1 MAIIHK
7 ATLSP
12 SKLELIAD
20 YLPTQPWFIQDGTPE
35 LIGAYRFDD
44 PAGEVGLETHVVA
57 AGERI
62 YQVPLSYRGHELGGA
77 NEWLIG
83 TMEHSV
89 LGKRW
94 VYDAC
99 ADPVYVKALA
109 TAILTGQEE
118 AALLVDGES
127 EPRPSSVTVKGSGT
141 LDGGLPTVSAS
152 APVSGNGVTI
162 IDAGDLRLKV
172 IRVLDAAADASAATA
187 EAQELHHE
195 LVLNGQWAGLDK
207 PVELASVIRN

>member
-20 YLPTQPWFIQDGTPE
+20 YLPKQPWFIQDGAPE

-62 YQVPLSYRGHELGGA
+62 YQVPLSYRGYELAGA
-77 NEWLIG
+77 EEWLIG
-83 TMEHSV
+83 TMDHSV

-99 ADPVYVKALA
+99 ADPVYIRVLA
-109 TAILTGQEE
+109 AAILTGQKE
-118 AALLVDGES
+118 AELIVDGEP
-127 EPRPSSVTVKGSGT
+127 EPRPSTVTVKGSGK
-141 LDGGLPTVSAS
+141 LDDGVPALSAS
-152 APVSGNGVTI
+152 APVSGSGVTI
-162 IDAGDLRLKV
+162 IDAGALRLKV
-172 IRVLDAAADASAATA
+172 TRVLDVAADASASTA
-187 EAQELHHE
+187 AAQELHGE
-195 LVLNGQWAGLDK
+195 LILNGQWAGLEE
-207 PVELASVIRN
+207 PVELASVVRT

>member
-7 ATLSP
+7 ANLSP
-12 SKLELIAD
+12 TKLEIIAD

-77 NEWLIG
+77 EEWLIG
-83 TMEHSV
+83 TMDHSV

-118 AALLVDGES
+118 AALLVEGEP
-127 EPRPSSVTVKGSGT
+127 EARPSSVTVKGSGT
-141 LDGGLPTVSAS
+141 LDGGVPDLSAS
-152 APVSGNGVTI
+152 APVSGSGVTI
-162 IDAGDLRLKV
+162 INAGELRLKV
-172 IRVLDAAADASAATA
+172 TRVLDVAADASATTA
-187 EAQELHHE
+187 AAPELHHE
-195 LVLNGQWAGLDK
+195 LILSGQWAGLEK
-207 PVELASVIRN
+207 PVELAAVIRD

>member
-12 SKLELIAD
+12 TKLELIAE

-35 LIGAYRFDD
+35 LVGAYRFDD
-44 PAGEVGLETHVVA
+44 PAGEVGLETHVVT

-77 NEWLIG
+77 EEWLIG
-83 TMEHSV
+83 TMDHSV

-99 ADPVYVKALA
+99 ADPIYVKALA
-109 TAILTGQEE
+109 TAILTGQQQAELNVE
-118 AALLVDGES
+118 GES
-127 EPRPSSVTVKGSGT
+127 QPRPSTVTVKGSGT
-141 LDGGLPTVSAS
+141 LDGGVPALSAS
-152 APVSGNGVTI
+152 APVSGSGVTI
-162 IDAGDLRLKV
+162 IDAGELRLKV
-172 IRVLDAAADASAATA
+172 TRVLDVAADASATTA
-187 EAQELHHE
+187 AAPELHHE
-195 LVLNGQWAGLDK
+195 LILKGQWAGLEK

>member
-20 YLPTQPWFIQDGTPE
+20 YLPTQPWFIQDGAPE

-57 AGERI
+57 AGDRI
-62 YQVPLSYRGHELGGA
+62 YQVPLSYRGYELAGA
-77 NEWLIG
+77 QEWLIG

-118 AALLVDGES
+118 AALIVDGEP
-127 EPRPSSVTVKGSGT
+127 EPRPSTVTVKGSGT
-141 LDGGLPTVSAS
+141 LDGGVPALSAS
-152 APVSGNGVTI
+152 APVSGSGVTI
-162 IDAGDLRLKV
+162 IDAGELRLKV
-172 IRVLDAAADASAATA
+172 ARVVDVAAESSAASAAA
-187 EAQELHHE
+187 PELHSE
-195 LVLNGQWAGLDK
+195 LTLSGKWAGLEN
-207 PVELASVIRN
+207 PVELAAVVRD

>member
-12 SKLELIAD
+12 TKLELIAD

-77 NEWLIG
+77 EEWLIG
-83 TMEHSV
+83 TMDHSV

-109 TAILTGQEE
+109 TAILTGQQQAELNVE
-118 AALLVDGES
+118 GEDQ
-127 EPRPSSVTVKGSGT
+127 PRPSSVTVMGSGT
-141 LDGGLPTVSAS
+141 LDGGVPALSAS
-152 APVSGNGVTI
+152 APVSGSGVTI
-162 IDAGDLRLKV
+162 IDAGELRLKV
-172 IRVLDAAADASAATA
+172 ARVVDVEADASASTA
-187 EAQELHHE
+187 AAPELHHQ
-195 LVLNGQWAGLDK
+195 LILQGQWAGLGK
-207 PVELASVIRN
+207 SVELASVVRD

>member
-12 SKLELIAD
+12 TKLELIAG
-20 YLPTQPWFIQDGTPE
+20 YLPTQPWFIQDGEPE

-44 PAGEVGLETHVVA
+44 PAGEVGIETHVVA
-57 AGERI
+57 AGERV

-99 ADPVYVKALA
+99 GDPVYVKALA
-109 TAILTGQEE
+109 TAILTGQKE
-118 AALLVDGES
+118 AALLVDGEP
-127 EPRPSSVTVKGSGT
+127 EPRPSTVQVKGSGK
-141 LDGGLPTVSAS
+141 LDGGVPGLSAS
-152 APVSGNGVTI
+152 APVSGSGVTI
-162 IDAGDLRLKV
+162 IDAGALRLKV
-172 IRVLDAAADASAATA
+172 NRVVDVAADAATNTAAA
-187 EAQELHHE
+187 PELHVE
-195 LVLNGQWAGLDK
+195 LALHGSWAGLEN
-207 PVELASVIRN
+207 PVELASVIRD

>member
-12 SKLELIAD
+12 TKLELIAG

-44 PAGEVGLETHVVA
+44 PAGEVGLETHVVS
-57 AGERI
+57 AGDRI

-77 NEWLIG
+77 GEWLIG

-118 AALLVDGES
+118 AALLVEGEP
-127 EPRPSSVTVKGSGT
+127 EPRPSTVSVKGSGT
-141 LDGGLPTVSAS
+141 LDGGVPALSAS
-152 APVSGNGVTI
+152 APVSGSGVTI
-162 IDAGDLRLKV
+162 IDAGGLRLKV
-172 IRVLDAAADASAATA
+172 ARVVDVAADSASNSAAAP
-187 EAQELHHE
+187 ELHAE
-195 LVLNGQWAGLDK
+195 LTLNGTWAGLENA
-207 PVELASVIRN
+207 VELASIVRN

>member
-152 APVSGNGVTI
+152 APVSGSGVTI

-187 EAQELHHE
+187 EARELHHE

>member
-20 YLPTQPWFIQDGTPE
+20 YLPKQPWFIQDGTPE

-44 PAGEVGLETHVVA
+44 PAGEVGIETHVVT

-62 YQVPLSYRGHELGGA
+62 YQVPLSYRGFELAGA
-77 NEWLIG
+77 EEWLIG
-83 TMEHSV
+83 TMDHSV
-89 LGKRW
+89 LGKRY

-99 ADPVYVKALA
+99 ADPIYVKALA
-109 TAILTGQEE
+109 TAILTGQNE
-118 AALLVDGES
+118 AELIVDGEP
-127 EPRPSSVTVKGSGT
+127 EPRPSTVTVKGSGK
-141 LDGGLPTVSAS
+141 LDGGVPTLSAS
-152 APVSGNGVTI
+152 APVSGSGVTI

-172 IRVLDAAADASAATA
+172 ARVLDVAADASASTA
-187 EAQELHHE
+187 AAPELHSG
-195 LVLNGQWAGLDK
+195 LTLNGQWAGLEN
-207 PVELASVIRN
+207 PVELAAVVRD

>member
-20 YLPTQPWFIQDGTPE
+20 YLPDQPWFIQEGTPE

-44 PAGEVGLETHVVA
+44 PAGEVGLETHVVTT
-57 AGERI
+57 GDRI
-62 YQVPLSYRGHELGGA
+62 YQVPLSYRGFELAGA
-77 NEWLIG
+77 SEWLIG
-83 TMEHSV
+83 TMDHSV

-109 TAILTGQEE
+109 TAIITGQQE
-118 AALLVDGES
+118 APLMVEGES
-127 EPRPSSVTVKGSGT
+127 DPRPSSVTVKGSGT
-141 LDGGLPTVSAS
+141 LDGGVPALSAS
-152 APVSGNGVTI
+152 APVSGSGVTI
-162 IDAGDLRLKV
+162 IDAGGLRLKV
-172 IRVLDAAADASAATA
+172 ARVLDVAAHDAVNSAAAP
-187 EAQELHHE
+187 ELHGE
-195 LVLNGQWAGLDK
+195 LTLNGQWAGLEK
-207 PVELASVIRN
+207 PVELAAVIRD